1 MGFTHRSR
9 IHKQIIS
16 RRRTQFPTKKTEAE
30 NDIGTS
36 GDTGDNK
43 TRKEISARQLLG
55 GDTQGSLDKA
65 K

>member
-16 RRRTQFPTKKTEAE
+16 RRRTQLPTKKTESE
-30 NDIGTS
+30 KDTGTS
-36 GDTGDNK
+36 GDTGNNTSSEKIPTGQDVD
-43 TRKEISARQLLG
+43 R
-55 GDTQGSLDKA
+55 DTQGSMDKA

>member
-16 RRRTQFPTKKTEAE
+16 RRRTQFPTKTTEAQD
-30 NDIGTS
+30 DIRTS

-43 TRKEISARQLLG
+43 TRKKISAKQLLG
-55 GDTQGSLDKA
+55 SDTQGSMDKA
-65 K
+65 N